1 MGILTREQGAFELT
15 LLNAEHVRDQF
26 DDILLEGLAL
36 GIPAEIMT
44 RLESLWTVTK
54 VIADEVIAVGR
65 ILVTQIFAFIRV
77 HPGISIGVVLGAAV
91 GALTSGVPFIGP
103 LIAPVAASVSM
114 LAGAAIG
121 ATFDAGAPSSDPL
134 IAMTQLAKKFFEL
147 LVSIFLAVREHY
159 LAN

>member
-1 MGILTREQGAFELT
+1 MLALTREQGAFELT
-15 LLNAEHVRDQF
+15 LLNAEHVRDLF

-54 VIADEVIAVGR
+54 VIADEVIAIGR

-77 HPGISIGVVLGAAV
+77 HPGIAIGVVLGAAI

-103 LIAPVAASVSM
+103 LLAPVAASVSM

-121 ATFDAGAPSSDPL
+121 ATVDAGAPSSDPL

-147 LVSIFLAVREHY
+147 LVSIIVAVREHY